1 MASKLLVKRS
11 TGTAAPGTVDFG
23 ELALTVGTGT
33 QANLG
38 DRLFVGDNNSAAQVV
53 GGKYFTDM
61 LDQVHG
67 VTTAASAL
75 IVDSN
80 KKLDDFYVDD
90 VQINANEVTT
100 STTDS
105 DLIISANGT
114 GKVVLQMVRN

>member
-23 ELALTVGTGT
+23 ELALTVGAGT

-61 LDQVHG
+61 LDRSGGGSHPH
-67 VTTAASAL
+67 TTTPSAPAL
-75 IVDSN
+75 YGSMSS
-80 KKLDDFYVDD
+80 LWR
-90 VQINANEVTT
+90 
-100 STTDS
+100 SS
-105 DLIISANGT
+105 
-114 GKVVLQMVRN
+114 